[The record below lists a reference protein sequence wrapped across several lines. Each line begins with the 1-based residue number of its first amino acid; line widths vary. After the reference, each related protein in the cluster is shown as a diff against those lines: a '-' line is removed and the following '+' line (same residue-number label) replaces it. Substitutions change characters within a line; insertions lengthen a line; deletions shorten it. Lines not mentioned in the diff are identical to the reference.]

1 MYLKHCYKSNSITHK
16 NCNIMDR
23 KTFIRKTAGALL
35 LAVLAYALLSCS
47 SSSDDSIKQLPTSN
61 NPDCQANG
69 TISDI
74 GNNHGHSVTVSKAD
88 VIAGVRKLYNFT
100 GGSHSHMWVFTDDMF
115 TILKGNG
122 QVSNATS
129 TIENHRHPV
138 TISCAVD

>member
-1 MYLKHCYKSNSITHK
+1 
-16 NCNIMDR
+16 MDR

-100 GGSHSHMWVFTDDMF
+100 GSSSHSHMWVCTEDMF
-115 TILKGNG
+115 TMLKSNA
-122 QVSNATS
+122 QVSNATG
-129 TIENHRHPV
+129 TTENHRHPV